1 MGTDPGEANRRGS
14 AFFLTLEI
22 VLREDKGAIYILN
35 ESCLTSDRCPG
46 GRSRSVVAGWARSR
60 VASGSRNRGPSGGW
74 QDHPDRRRRSGPAGA
89 SSGSV
94 KTRKPGLL
102 RAQTS
107 LPIFFFLFWK
117 KPRAFSVSETTSGD
131 FYLFPLRSA
140 AQALRALRV
149 PSVPGHQRK
158 AQGPSPTA
166 PPTSALSCS
175 SVSRTASAHAPLRHL
190 PATHSCA
197 CAFPA
202 PGSSAWVWAS
212 ASDTSPVGS
221 WRSQGSRH
229 GNRGASADPRGP
241 AEVGDG
247 GSRWRRRLAQVS
259 LWSLTCWTCSPGS
272 AGDHWTYLPPRV
284 LAI

>member
-1 MGTDPGEANRRGS
+1 M
-14 AFFLTLEI
+14 
-22 VLREDKGAIYILN
+22 
-35 ESCLTSDRCPG
+35 
-46 GRSRSVVAGWARSR
+46 
-60 VASGSRNRGPSGGW
+60 ASGSRDRGPSGGW
-74 QDHPDRRRRSGPAGA
+74 QDHPDRRRRSSPAGA

-107 LPIFFFLFWK
+107 LPIFFFFLFWK

-175 SVSRTASAHAPLRHL
+175 SVSRTPSAHAPLRHL

-202 PGSSAWVWAS
+202 PGSSA
-212 ASDTSPVGS
+212 
-221 WRSQGSRH
+221 
-229 GNRGASADPRGP
+229 
-241 AEVGDG
+241 
-247 GSRWRRRLAQVS
+247 
-259 LWSLTCWTCSPGS
+259 
-272 AGDHWTYLPPRV
+272 
-284 LAI
+284 